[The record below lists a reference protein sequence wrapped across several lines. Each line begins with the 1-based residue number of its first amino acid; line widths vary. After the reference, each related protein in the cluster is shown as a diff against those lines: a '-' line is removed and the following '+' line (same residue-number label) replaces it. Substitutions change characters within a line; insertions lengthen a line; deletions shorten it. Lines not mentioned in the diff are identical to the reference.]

1 MSHIAN
7 TTQNCFQPTA
17 GYPFIRGQWV
27 GPTASPAEP
36 VPPMARS
43 FDTVNLTSG
52 ATSQTNP
59 SAGPGC
65 VTVKSGDSLS
75 ELLLQ
80 RGYSV
85 KEMYQKDDQG
95 KTMIDRIADS
105 NGLRN
110 PNLIYPG
117 QQLDLPGK
125 DRAEE
130 SSTPQQFEDSCCC
143 NDSPAYGPDFF
154 DWAPTYQQL
163 SQPWSNTAD
172 GDYVTYEDYGYI
184 PQELFL

>member
-1 MSHIAN
+1 
-7 TTQNCFQPTA
+7 
-17 GYPFIRGQWV
+17 
-27 GPTASPAEP
+27 
-36 VPPMARS
+36 MARS
-43 FDTVNLTSG
+43 YDTVYL
-52 ATSQTNP
+52 TSQTNP
-59 SAGPGC
+59 AAGPGC

-95 KTMIDRIADS
+95 KTMIERIADS

-117 QQLDLPGK
+117 QQLNLPGK
-125 DRAEE
+125 EGAEE
-130 SSTPQQFEDSCCC
+130 SSTPQDVEDSCCC
-143 NDSPAYGPDFF
+143 NDSHAYGPDFF
-154 DWAPTYQQL
+154 DWAPTYQQF
-163 SQPWSNTAD
+163 SQPWSNTPD
-172 GDYVTYEDYGYI
+172 GDNVSYEDYGHI

>member
-7 TTQNCFQPTA
+7 ITQNCFQPTA
-17 GYPFIRGQWV
+17 GYPFVRGQWV

-43 FDTVNLTSG
+43 YDTVNLTCDAS
-52 ATSQTNP
+52 SQTNR
-59 SAGPGC
+59 STGAGC

-85 KEMYQKDDQG
+85 REMYQKDDQG

-117 QQLDLPGK
+117 QELNLPGK

-130 SSTPQQFEDSCCC
+130 STAPPIEDSCCC

-154 DWAPTYQQL
+154 DWAPSYQQL
-163 SQPWSNTAD
+163 SQPWPNTPD
-172 GDYVTYEDYGYI
+172 GDYITYEDYGYI